1 MFSIPSIVSSTSS
14 TSPASS
20 SYNYNSVGCSFK
32 SKSIPIRDTG
42 SNEFGRTLSEDQ
54 LYLDEAI
61 ADNRDYRF
69 CCRVVAGIS
78 KSIEDMS
85 SSSSSSFSENP
96 RYIDESREC
105 LNHIISTRNNS
116 DSVGGVRDDWDVVDG
131 WSTGLCI
138 DDDDDHEEGSLT
150 GTSELA
156 SDPLMTSIG
165 WLTASATTSPPGRD
179 VYHNSHH
186 QTYCDEE
193 DGDGWSYDEDIIF
206 DMDDI

>member
-54 LYLDEAI
+54 L
-61 ADNRDYRF
+61 RF

-85 SSSSSSFSENP
+85 ASSSSSFLENL
-96 RYIDESREC
+96 RYVDESREC
-105 LNHIISTRNNS
+105 LNHIIRTRNNS
-116 DSVGGVRDDWDVVDG
+116 DSVGAVRDDWDLVDG

-138 DDDDDHEEGSLT
+138 DDDDDDEESSLT
-150 GTSELA
+150 GNGELV

-165 WLTASATTSPPGRD
+165 WLTASATPSPPRRD

-193 DGDGWSYDEDIIF
+193 DGDGRSYDEDMIF